1 MTLAP
6 RVEVYTQ
13 IACRALYE
21 SSNPPPINVPSESS
35 PLHISTTPYTSG
47 VVHVRFQDNP
57 VKTYDRCSA
66 DPRVQARAARI
77 QACMSL
83 ASLLTVL
90 NLIRLPPLA
99 VKTTESILSA
109 ATTGWLSH
117 LSDRFGRKNIL
128 VLSMFGALFMS
139 VEHLILSSS
148 ADLALGTLCISLSLT
163 HPRCLGD
170 MGKHLSLLHRL

>member
-13 IACRALYE
+13 IACRTLYDL
-21 SSNPPPINVPSESS
+21 SNPPSIVVPSS
-35 PLHISTTPYTSG
+35 PLHTSTTPHTSG
-47 VVHVRFQDNP
+47 VVHVKFQDNP
-57 VKTYDRCSA
+57 VKTYDRCTA

-77 QACMSL
+77 QACMS
-83 ASLLTVL
+83 STSFLTVL
-90 NLIRLPPLA
+90 ALVRLPPLA

-117 LSDRFGRKNIL
+117 LSDRFGRKKIL

-139 VEHLILSSS
+139 VQHLALSNS
-148 ADLALGTLCISLSLT
+148 ADLALGTSFISLFLT

-170 MGKHLSLLHRL
+170 MGKHSSLLHRL